1 MPRSAPLGHVSSASS
16 VPSALLAGQ
25 LTANALISP
34 QLISPQLISNQWVAP
49 QLIAPPWL
57 PTQSIARRPVL
68 ISQVPNPLKPSQLM
82 DGPPNRDRSPNP
94 GFTSGRG
101 QAPGL
106 EVGSRRAAGWL
117 TAQFRG
123 SQP

>member
-34 QLISPQLISNQWVAP
+34 QLISSQWVAL
-49 QLIAPPWL
+49 QLIARPWL
-57 PTQSIARRPVL
+57 PHQSIARRPVPNR
-68 ISQVPNPLKPSQLM
+68 QVPNPLKTSQLM
-82 DGPPNRDRSPNP
+82 DGPPNRDRSPKS
-94 GFTSGRG
+94 GFTPGRG
-101 QAPGL
+101 QALGL

-117 TAQFRG
+117 TAQSRG